1 LIEKKSAGAVIFN
14 ETLGE
19 RYYLLLHYDAGHW
32 DFPKGGIEEGESEL
46 DAVIR
51 EVREETGIADLKLI
65 GGFRQTISYQFK
77 STEGEINKTVVFY
90 LGSTSTFKVTL
101 SHEHRAYAWLKFED
115 ALEHLTFDTARSV
128 LKVAHKFLEN
138 LSRSKA
144 QEGQKSSIT
153 RW

>member
-19 RYYLLLHYDAGHW
+19 RYYLLLLYDAGHW

-51 EVREETGIADLKLI
+51 EVREETGIADLKLVE
-65 GGFRQTISYQFK
+65 GFRQTISYQFK

-90 LGSTSTFKVTL
+90 LGNTSTFKVTL

-115 ALEHLTFDTARSV
+115 ALEQLTFDTARSV
-128 LKVAHKFLEN
+128 LKVAHRFLEN
-138 LSRSKA
+138 LSRSKS
-144 QEGQKSSIT
+144 QEGLRSNVT

>member
-19 RYYLLLHYDAGHW
+19 RYYLLLLYDAGHW

-65 GGFRQTISYQFK
+65 EGFRQTISYQFK

-90 LGSTSTFKVTL
+90 LGNTSTFKVTL

-115 ALEHLTFDTARSV
+115 ALEQLTFDTARSV
-128 LKVAHKFLEN
+128 LKVAHRFLEN
-138 LSRSKA
+138 LSNSRAREGHRSNV
-144 QEGQKSSIT
+144 T

>member
-19 RYYLLLHYDAGHW
+19 RYYLLLLYDAGHW
-32 DFPKGGIEEGESEL
+32 DFPKGGIEQGESEL

-51 EVREETGIADLKLI
+51 EVREETGITDLKLI
-65 GGFRQTISYQFK
+65 EGFRQTISYQFK

-90 LGSTSTFKVTL
+90 LGNTSTFKVTL

-115 ALEHLTFDTARSV
+115 ALEQLTFDTARSV
-128 LKVAHKFLEN
+128 LKVAHRFLEN
-138 LSRSKA
+138 LSNSRAREGHRSNVTK
-144 QEGQKSSIT
+144 
-153 RW
+153 W

>member
-19 RYYLLLHYDAGHW
+19 RYYLLLLYDAGHW

-51 EVREETGIADLKLI
+51 EVREETGITDLKLI
-65 GGFRQTISYQFK
+65 EGFRQTISYQFK

-90 LGSTSTFKVTL
+90 LGNTSTFKVTL

-115 ALEHLTFDTARSV
+115 ALEQLTFDTARSV
-128 LKVAHKFLEN
+128 LKVAHRFLEN
-138 LSRSKA
+138 LSRSKS
-144 QEGQKSSIT
+144 QEGLRSNVT

>member
-19 RYYLLLHYDAGHW
+19 RYYLLLLYDAGHW
-32 DFPKGGIEEGESEL
+32 DFPKGGIEQGESEL

-51 EVREETGIADLKLI
+51 EVREETGITDLKLI
-65 GGFRQTISYQFK
+65 EGFRQTISYQFK

-90 LGSTSTFKVTL
+90 LGNTSTFKVTL

-115 ALEHLTFDTARSV
+115 ALEQLTFDTARSV
-128 LKVAHKFLEN
+128 LKVAHRFLEN
-138 LSRSKA
+138 LSNSRAREGHRSNV
-144 QEGQKSSIT
+144 T

>member
-1 LIEKKSAGAVIFN
+1 MIEKKSAGAVIFN

-19 RYYLLLHYDAGHW
+19 RYYLLLLYDAGHW
-32 DFPKGGIEEGESEL
+32 DFPKGGIEEGESEM

-65 GGFRQTISYQFK
+65 EGFRQTISYQFK

-90 LGSTSTFKVTL
+90 LGNTSTFKVTL

-115 ALEHLTFDTARSV
+115 ALEQLTFDTARSV
-128 LKVAHKFLEN
+128 LKVAHRFLEN
-138 LSRSKA
+138 LSNSRAREGHRSNV
-144 QEGQKSSIT
+144 T

>member
-19 RYYLLLHYDAGHW
+19 RYYLLLLYDAGHW

-51 EVREETGIADLKLI
+51 EVREETGITDLKLVE
-65 GGFRQTISYQFK
+65 GFRQTISYQFK
-77 STEGEINKTVVFY
+77 SSEGEINKTVVFY

-101 SHEHRAYAWLKFED
+101 SHEHRAYAWLKLED

-138 LSRSKA
+138 LSRSKS
-144 QEGQKSSIT
+144 QEGLKSNVT